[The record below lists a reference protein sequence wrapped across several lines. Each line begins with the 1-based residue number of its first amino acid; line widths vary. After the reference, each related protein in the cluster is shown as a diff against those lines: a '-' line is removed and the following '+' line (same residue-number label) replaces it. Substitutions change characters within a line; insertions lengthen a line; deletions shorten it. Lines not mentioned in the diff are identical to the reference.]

1 MPLWPASRCRLQ
13 TTAPRRSRSS
23 SRTGGDA
30 RSSATPE
37 DVRLLGQEIEELAFG
52 LVHQRE
58 VRPLPAGAIR
68 VRVSA
73 NEWGW
78 HPEAD
83 EIAACVARRI
93 LN

>member
-1 MPLWPASRCRLQ
+1 MAGIEVQVTDDGPATFEVVFQDRRGRPIECDPTDLQ
-13 TTAPRRSRSS
+13 
-23 SRTGGDA
+23 
-30 RSSATPE
+30 
-37 DVRLLGQEIEELAFG
+37 LLGREIEELAFG

>member
-1 MPLWPASRCRLQ
+1 MPGIEVQVTDDGPATFEVVFQDRRGRAIECDPADLRWLSR
-13 TTAPRRSRSS
+13 
-23 SRTGGDA
+23 
-30 RSSATPE
+30 
-37 DVRLLGQEIEELAFG
+37 EIEELAFG

>member
-1 MPLWPASRCRLQ
+1 MSGIEVQVTDDGPALFEVVFADRQGEPCEFAADELREY
-13 TTAPRRSRSS
+13 
-23 SRTGGDA
+23 A
-30 RSSATPE
+30 RE
-37 DVRLLGQEIEELAFG
+37 LEELAFG
-52 LVHQRE
+52 LALRRE

-83 EIAACVARRI
+83 EIAAQVARRI

>member
-1 MPLWPASRCRLQ
+1 MAGIEVQVTDDGPATFEVVFQ
-13 TTAPRRSRSS
+13 DRRGRAIEC
-23 SRTGGDA
+23 D
-30 RSSATPE
+30 P
-37 DVRLLGQEIEELAFG
+37 DDLRLLGREIEELAFG

>member
-1 MPLWPASRCRLQ
+1 MAGIEVQVTDDGPA
-13 TTAPRRSRSS
+13 TFEVVFHDRRGRAIECDPTDLRFLSK
-23 SRTGGDA
+23 
-30 RSSATPE
+30 
-37 DVRLLGQEIEELAFG
+37 EIEELAFG
-52 LVHQRE
+52 LVHQEE

-73 NEWGW
+73 DEWGW

-93 LN
+93 LH

>member
-1 MPLWPASRCRLQ
+1 MGGIEVQVTDDGPATFEVVFQ
-13 TTAPRRSRSS
+13 DRSGCAIECDP
-23 SRTGGDA
+23 TD
-30 RSSATPE
+30 
-37 DVRLLGQEIEELAFG
+37 LLLMSKEIEELAFG

-68 VRVSA
+68 VRVTP

-78 HPEAD
+78 HPEPD
-83 EIAACVARRI
+83 EIAASVARRI

>member
-1 MPLWPASRCRLQ
+1 MPGIEVQVTDDGPATFEVVFQDRWGRAIECDPTDL
-13 TTAPRRSRSS
+13 
-23 SRTGGDA
+23 
-30 RSSATPE
+30 
-37 DVRLLGQEIEELAFG
+37 RLLGQEIEELAFG
-52 LVHQRE
+52 LVHREE

-83 EIAACVARRI
+83 EIAAQVARRI

>member
-1 MPLWPASRCRLQ
+1 MDGIEVQVTDDGPATFEVVFQDRLGRPIEGEP
-13 TTAPRRSRSS
+13 A
-23 SRTGGDA
+23 DL
-30 RSSATPE
+30 
-37 DVRLLGQEIEELAFG
+37 RLLSQEIEELAFG
-52 LVHQRE
+52 LVHQVE

-68 VRVSA
+68 VRV
-73 NEWGW
+73 NPDEWGW

>member
-1 MPLWPASRCRLQ
+1 MSGIEVQVTDDGPATFEVVFQ
-13 TTAPRRSRSS
+13 DRRGRAIEC
-23 SRTGGDA
+23 D
-30 RSSATPE
+30 PE
-37 DVRLLGQEIEELAFG
+37 DLQLLGQEIEELAFG

-83 EIAACVARRI
+83 EIAAQVARRI

>member
-1 MPLWPASRCRLQ
+1 MSGIEVQVTDDGPATFEVVFQDRRGRAIECDPTDLQ
-13 TTAPRRSRSS
+13 T
-23 SRTGGDA
+23 
-30 RSSATPE
+30 
-37 DVRLLGQEIEELAFG
+37 LGQEIEELAFA

-78 HPEAD
+78 HPEPD
-83 EIAACVARRI
+83 EIAACLARRI

>member
-1 MPLWPASRCRLQ
+1 MSGIEVQVTDDGPATFEVVFQDRRGRAIECDPTDLLLMSR
-13 TTAPRRSRSS
+13 
-23 SRTGGDA
+23 
-30 RSSATPE
+30 
-37 DVRLLGQEIEELAFG
+37 EIEELAFG

-73 NEWGW
+73 NVWGW

-83 EIAACVARRI
+83 EIAAHLARRI

>member
-1 MPLWPASRCRLQ
+1 MSGIEVQVTDDGPATFEVVFQ
-13 TTAPRRSRSS
+13 DRRG
-23 SRTGGDA
+23 RTIECD
-30 RSSATPE
+30 PQ
-37 DVRLLGQEIEELAFG
+37 DLRLLGQEIEELAFG
-52 LVHQRE
+52 LVHRRE

-73 NEWGW
+73 DEWGW

-83 EIAACVARRI
+83 EIAAQVARRI

>member
-1 MPLWPASRCRLQ
+1 MGGIEVQVRGDGPATFEVVFRDRWGRALECDPHDLQLLCR
-13 TTAPRRSRSS
+13 
-23 SRTGGDA
+23 
-30 RSSATPE
+30 
-37 DVRLLGQEIEELAFG
+37 EIEEVAFG
-52 LVHQRE
+52 LVHRRE

-68 VRVSA
+68 VRVTP

-93 LN
+93 LH